1 MKRVVTAAVDKARVG
16 KVITKMKELL
26 DAIEDLSEDNFREF
40 DLETLYDELIEDI
53 PAVSLW
59 YKQL

>member
-1 MKRVVTAAVDKARVG
+1 MKRVVTAAVDKASVG

-26 DAIEDLSEDNFREF
+26 DAIENLSEDDFHEF

-59 YKQL
+59 YKQM